1 MTETPESPLPA
12 RLLRNVTSNYVA
24 QLVSLATIFFLTPFV
39 LGHLGRAG
47 YGLWALTL
55 AIVGYGVLLD
65 LGLTGAAVK
74 YTADLHARG
83 EYEEANRVIAT
94 ILTLYTGLGAAFVAV
109 AGVLALV
116 VPRVIEIPAEF
127 EAEAPWLI
135 LVAGIG
141 AGAALPCATALSVL
155 RGLQRFDVASAIAIA
170 ATLLGALATVLVL
183 ELGGGLLGL
192 AVVNAVTTPLMQ
204 IPVLLALRRIEPR
217 LRVGWRSARRSEA
230 RRVFSFSSYVAVI
243 QFSGLLTARTDPIVI
258 GAALRV
264 ASVTPYA
271 LAQRLAQVVT
281 LMTTQFVRVTFPFA
295 SERAALGDERALR
308 RVFVGGTRVTIA
320 VALPLTLALGI
331 AGGDVLALWVG
342 EEYRE
347 YAYLVTIL
355 AVNGL
360 LDVATYPGTNV
371 LMAIERHRWIAWSSL
386 ADGLLNLA
394 LSIALVLEFGLAGVA
409 AATVIS
415 TVVVLSVSVVPYTTR
430 TLGVP
435 VAELARATLVP
446 LLLPTAVFLAVLL
459 GLRQV
464 VSGETVAGLLAGLV
478 PAGLAYAAAYA
489 TIGAPRGERNVY
501 RSWAASVAARMPG
514 RRAR

>member
-1 MTETPESPLPA
+1 MTEPPTSPVPA
-12 RLLRNVTSNYVA
+12 RLLRNVSSNFVA

-39 LGHLGRAG
+39 LGHLGPAG

-94 ILTLYTGLGAAFVAV
+94 ILTLYTGLGAAFVAL

-141 AGAALPCATALSVL
+141 AGAALPCSTALSVL
-155 RGLQRFDVASAIAIA
+155 RGLQRFDVASAIAIV

-281 LMTTQFVRVTFPFA
+281 MMTTQLVRVTFPFA

-320 VALPLTLALGI
+320 VALPLTLALAI

-342 EEYRE
+342 E
-347 YAYLVTIL
+347 
-355 AVNGL
+355 
-360 LDVATYPGTNV
+360 
-371 LMAIERHRWIAWSSL
+371 
-386 ADGLLNLA
+386 
-394 LSIALVLEFGLAGVA
+394 
-409 AATVIS
+409 
-415 TVVVLSVSVVPYTTR
+415 
-430 TLGVP
+430 
-435 VAELARATLVP
+435 
-446 LLLPTAVFLAVLL
+446 
-459 GLRQV
+459 
-464 VSGETVAGLLAGLV
+464 
-478 PAGLAYAAAYA
+478 
-489 TIGAPRGERNVY
+489 
-501 RSWAASVAARMPG
+501 
-514 RRAR
+514 

>member
-1 MTETPESPLPA
+1 
-12 RLLRNVTSNYVA
+12 
-24 QLVSLATIFFLTPFV
+24 
-39 LGHLGRAG
+39 
-47 YGLWALTL
+47 
-55 AIVGYGVLLD
+55 
-65 LGLTGAAVK
+65 
-74 YTADLHARG
+74 
-83 EYEEANRVIAT
+83 
-94 ILTLYTGLGAAFVAV
+94 
-109 AGVLALV
+109 
-116 VPRVIEIPAEF
+116 
-127 EAEAPWLI
+127 
-135 LVAGIG
+135 
-141 AGAALPCATALSVL
+141 
-155 RGLQRFDVASAIAIA
+155 
-170 ATLLGALATVLVL
+170 
-183 ELGGGLLGL
+183 
-192 AVVNAVTTPLMQ
+192 
-204 IPVLLALRRIEPR
+204 
-217 LRVGWRSARRSEA
+217 
-230 RRVFSFSSYVAVI
+230 
-243 QFSGLLTARTDPIVI
+243 VI

-394 LSIALVLEFGLAGVA
+394 LSIALVLAFGLAGVA

-415 TVVVLSVSVVPYTTR
+415 TVVVLSVSIVPYTTR

-464 VSGETVAGLLAGLV
+464 VSGETIAGLLAGVV
-478 PAGLAYAAAYA
+478 PAGLAYGAAYA
-489 TIGAPRGERNVY
+489 TLGAPRGERDVY
-501 RSWAASVAARMPG
+501 RSWAAALAARMPG
-514 RRAR
+514 RRAG